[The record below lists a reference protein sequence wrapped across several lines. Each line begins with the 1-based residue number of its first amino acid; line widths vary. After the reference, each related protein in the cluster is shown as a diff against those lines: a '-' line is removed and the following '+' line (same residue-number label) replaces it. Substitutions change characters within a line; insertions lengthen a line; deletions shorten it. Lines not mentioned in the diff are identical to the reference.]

1 MWSDRETEQDC
12 LGYLSYVAVLADA
25 THEGIAPL
33 TLGISVFA
41 ERAAGAARAVRLRG
55 DLE

>member
-1 MWSDRETEQDC
+1 M
-12 LGYLSYVAVLADA
+12 GYLSYVAVLADVC

-41 ERAAGAARAVRLRG
+41 ERAAEAARAVRLRG